1 MSRSPVARN
10 PIARTRVL
18 ALLLAGAVSS
28 FLSAPADA
36 SFHFMQVEQIVG
48 GICGDT
54 RAQVVQLRMRT
65 GGQNLVSG
73 ARLIAT
79 DATGSNP
86 VTLLVF
92 PANVTTSTVG
102 SRILI
107 ASPPAAAILT
117 GEDFTMT
124 ATIPASYL
132 AAGRLVFTDP
142 PGTSIYWSVSWGGA
156 AYTGSNAGNTDND
169 ADGNFGPS
177 FPTRLLSTTSQG
189 LLFQAAAG
197 ALSTNNAADYA
208 YTTDDATFVNNAGT
222 AVTLSADCIFGD
234 DFEVGNTGLWAL
246 VVP

>member
-1 MSRSPVARN
+1 MSRSPVARK
-10 PIARTRVL
+10 PVARTRVL

-54 RAQVVQLRMRT
+54 KAQVVQLRMRAA
-65 GGQNLVSG
+65 GQNLVSG

-86 VTLLVF
+86 VTLLIF
-92 PANVTTSTVG
+92 PASVASSTAG

-107 ASPPAAAILT
+107 ASPAAAAILT

-142 PGTSIYWSVSWGGA
+142 PGTTTYWSVSWGGA
-156 AYTGSNAGNTDND
+156 AYTGSNAGSTDND
-169 ADGNFGPS
+169 ANGNFGPS
-177 FPTRLLSTTSQG
+177 FATRLRSTTSQG
-189 LLFQAAAG
+189 LLFQGAAA

-208 YTTDDATFVNNAGT
+208 NTTDDATYVNNAGN
-222 AVTLSADCIFGD
+222 ALALSTDCVFGD
-234 DFEVGNTGLWAL
+234 DFEVGNAGLWAL
-246 VVP
+246 VAP

>member
-18 ALLLAGAVSS
+18 ALLLAGAVST

-54 RAQVVQLRMRT
+54 RAQVIQLRMRA

-92 PANVTTSTVG
+92 PANVTNSAMG
-102 SRILI
+102 ARILI
-107 ASPPAAAILT
+107 ASPAAAAILT

-124 ATIPASYL
+124 GTIPASYL

-142 PGTSIYWSVSWGGA
+142 AGAPILWSVSWGGA
-156 AYTGSNAGNTDND
+156 AYTGSNAGSTDND
-169 ADGNFGPS
+169 ADGNFGPP
-177 FPTRLLSTTSQG
+177 FPTRLRSTTSQG

-197 ALSTNNAADYA
+197 ALSINNAADYVN
-208 YTTDDATFVNNAGT
+208 TTDDAMFFNNAGT

-234 DFEVGNTGLWAL
+234 DFEVGNPGLWAL
-246 VVP
+246 AAP